1 MDIVLNDGT
10 VAKNVTVWE
19 YEQLK
24 EKGFVGGN
32 NITYASNVCNGT
44 IDLNKTVEA
53 VHVDTPLSLAA
64 ENYSKCWMCGC
75 KLDETNRAHIAFAS
89 YPPKY
94 ACKTCAGE
102 R

>member
-10 VAKNVTVWE
+10 LARNVTVWE
-19 YEQLK
+19 YELLK
-24 EKGFVGGN
+24 EKGLVGGN
-32 NITYASNVCNGT
+32 NVTYASNVCNGT
-44 IDLNKTVEA
+44 VDLSKTVES
-53 VHVDTPLSLAA
+53 VQVDTLLSSAA

-75 KLDETNRAHIAFAS
+75 KLNDTNRAHIAFAS

-102 R
+102 H